1 MAMDAKIG
9 RFFDAV
15 GSFFSGGESIP
26 WCDRD
31 VIAVRAES
39 IHSQPAPVLLT
50 LCRLVLAQFCWF
62 KQNASMCLITCMNI
76 SIEV

>member
-15 GSFFSGGESIP
+15 GSFFSGGENIP

-31 VIAVRAES
+31 VIAVRAEP
-39 IHSQPAPVLLT
+39 IHSLSTSPRTPHPLSTSTTT
-50 LCRLVLAQFCWF
+50 LVA
-62 KQNASMCLITCMNI
+62 
-76 SIEV
+76 